1 MIKVLFIDSNH
12 PFLHEELIRKG
23 FHCDLFWNKP
33 KDELINLIPEYDCL
47 VIRSKFKITAELID
61 KAVKLKC
68 IARAGAGMENIDL
81 DYAQQKGIFCVHAP
95 EGNRDAVG
103 EHAVAMLLNIFN
115 NINRADIEVRSGKWN
130 RESNRGIELKGKT
143 VGIIGYGN
151 MGSSFA
157 QCLKGFSCKI
167 IAYDK
172 YKSGFGNEFVSEV
185 SLQELQENADV
196 ISIHTP
202 LTDETHYLLNN
213 DFFNSLK
220 KPVYIINTARGKC
233 LNTAHLVEQ
242 IKSGKILGA
251 CLDVLEYESVS
262 FEQINNSDLP
272 EPLIYLISS
281 DKVILT
287 PHIAGWT
294 NESNLKIAQVLA
306 EKICSV
312 FNLNLN

>member
-23 FHCDLFWNKP
+23 FHCDLFWDKP
-33 KDELINLIPEYDCL
+33 KEELINLIPDYDCL

-61 KAVKLKC
+61 KAKKLKC
-68 IARAGAGMENIDL
+68 IARAGAGMENIDV

-95 EGNRDAVG
+95 EGNKDAVG
-103 EHAVAMLLNIFN
+103 EHAVAMLLNLFN
-115 NINRADIEVRSGKWN
+115 NINGADREVRAGIWN
-130 RESNRGIELKGKT
+130 RELNRGIELKGKT

-157 QCLKGFSCKI
+157 ECLKGFSCEI
-167 IAYDK
+167 LAYDK
-172 YKSGFGNEFVSEV
+172 YKSGFGNHYVTEA
-185 SLQELQENADV
+185 SLDELKEKADV

-202 LTDETHYLLNN
+202 LTDETHFMLNN
-213 DFFNSLK
+213 DFFNALK
-220 KPVYIINTARGKC
+220 KPAYIINTARGKC

-242 IKSGKILGA
+242 MKSGKILGA

-262 FEQINNSDLP
+262 FEKINSATFP
-272 EPLIYLISS
+272 EPLKWLINS
-281 DKVILT
+281 DKVVLT

-294 NESNLKIAQVLA
+294 HESNFKIAEVLA
-306 EKICSV
+306 KKICSV
-312 FNLNLN
+312 FKM

>member
-23 FHCDLFWNKP
+23 FHCDLFWDKP
-33 KDELINLIPEYDCL
+33 KEELINLIPDYDCL
-47 VIRSKFKITAELID
+47 VIRSKFKINAELID
-61 KAVKLKC
+61 KAKKLKC
-68 IARAGAGMENIDL
+68 MARAGAGMENIDV

-103 EHAVAMLLNIFN
+103 EHAVAMLLNLFN
-115 NINRADIEVRSGKWN
+115 NINKADREVRSGKWN

-157 QCLKGFSCKI
+157 ECLKGFSCEI
-167 IAYDK
+167 LAYDK
-172 YKSGFGNEFVSEV
+172 YKSGFGNHYVTEA
-185 SLQELQENADV
+185 SLDELKEKADI

-202 LTDETHYLLNN
+202 LTDETHFMLNN
-213 DFFNSLK
+213 DFFNALK
-220 KPVYIINTARGKC
+220 KPAYVINTARGKC

-262 FEQINNSDLP
+262 FEKINSVTFP
-272 EPLIYLISS
+272 EPFKWLINS
-281 DKVILT
+281 DKVVLT

-294 NESNLKIAQVLA
+294 HESNFKIAEVLA
-306 EKICSV
+306 KKICSV
-312 FNLNLN
+312 FKM